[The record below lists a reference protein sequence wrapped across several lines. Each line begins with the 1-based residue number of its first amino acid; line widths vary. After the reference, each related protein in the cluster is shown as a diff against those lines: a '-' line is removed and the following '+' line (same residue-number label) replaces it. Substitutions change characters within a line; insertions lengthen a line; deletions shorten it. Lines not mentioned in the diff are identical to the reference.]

1 MANIATHTKA
11 SISVFTTMISLFLFM
26 IIFNKALCNNE
37 PPVFD
42 FAFEIKVETDFFA
55 VDQFSNIYW
64 IENGALKKHINDSK
78 EVISFSDKKW
88 GDIQL
93 FDASDPLH
101 IMVLYKDFSKI
112 AFLDGSLSPKKTKS
126 NDKLINEIRPSLIC
140 GSAQNGF
147 WVYSPN
153 TFKLYRIS
161 ERFKIEVETDALN
174 QRFPELANPFHMT
187 ESGDKLFISDQS
199 SGIWVFDRFGNFLYL
214 IPLKDVSYFQVK
226 DKSILYFN
234 KNQLGLYDFEQHFEE
249 FFLLPDT
256 NIVKGYIYG
265 MTLYLL
271 TSESIKQYKIK

>member
-1 MANIATHTKA
+1 MTNNKAHTKTA
-11 SISVFTTMISLFLFM
+11 TFIFTKIASLFLLM
-26 IIFNKALCNNE
+26 IIYNNSFSNNE

-42 FAFEIKVETDFFA
+42 FTFEIKAETDFFA

-64 IENGALKKHINDSK
+64 IENGALKKFINESQNI
-78 EVISFSDKKW
+78 ISYSDKKW

-93 FDASDPLH
+93 FDSSDPLH
-101 IMVLYKDFSKI
+101 IIVLYKEFNKI
-112 AFLDGSLSPKKTKS
+112 VFLDGCLAPKKTKS
-126 NDKLINEIRPSLIC
+126 NDKLLNEIRPTLIC
-140 GSAQNGF
+140 SSAQNGF
-147 WVYSPN
+147 WAYSPN

-161 ERFKIEVETDALN
+161 EKFKIEVETDALN

-187 ESGDKLFISDQS
+187 ESGDKLFISDQN
-199 SGIWVFDRFGNFLYL
+199 SGIWVFDRFGNFMFL
-214 IPLKDVSYFQVK
+214 IPIKDVSYFQVK
-226 DKSILYFN
+226 DNSILYFN
-234 KNQLGLYDFEQHFEE
+234 ENQLGLYDFEQHFEE